1 MGLKPNEVRLLTM
14 KEFNLMFTGYLA
26 RQDREWNRTRHL
38 MSYIASFAGMGANEF
53 VDPKRIWPLPVDRE
67 DQKKY
72 IKTLKQC
79 LELINEFE
87 QSINGGKVRS

>member
-1 MGLKPNEVRLLTM
+1 MGLKPSEVNMLTM

-38 MSYIASFAGMGANEF
+38 MSYIASFGGMGAKDF
-53 VDPKRIWPLPVDRE
+53 VDPRSIWELPIDRE
-67 DQKKY
+67 YEKKY

-87 QSINGGKVRS
+87 KSINGKIRN

>member
-1 MGLKPNEVRLLTM
+1 M
-14 KEFNLMFTGYLA
+14 KEFNLMMTGYVA
-26 RQDREWNRTRHL
+26 RQNREWNHTRHL
-38 MSYIASFAGMGANEF
+38 MSYIASFSGMGVRDF
-53 VDPKRIWPLPVDRE
+53 VDPKTIWPLPADKE

-87 QSINGGKVRS
+87 KSIDA

>member
-1 MGLKPNEVRLLTM
+1 MGLKPSEVKRVTM

-26 RQDREWNRTRHL
+26 RENREWNRTRHI
-38 MSYIASFAGMGANEF
+38 MSYIATYAGMGAKDF
-53 VDPKRIWPLPVDRE
+53 VDPKSIWPLPFDNE

-72 IKTLKQC
+72 IKTIKQV

-87 QSINGGKVRS
+87 LALNGKVRS